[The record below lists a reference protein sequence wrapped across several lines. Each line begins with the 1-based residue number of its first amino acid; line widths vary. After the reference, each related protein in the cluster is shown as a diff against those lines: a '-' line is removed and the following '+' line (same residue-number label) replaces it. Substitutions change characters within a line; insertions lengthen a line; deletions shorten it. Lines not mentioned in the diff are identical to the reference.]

1 MSLYMQFYLHSQL
14 YKITLYGCCLLFHE
28 IRSYTQNNGY
38 GFRSLFHK
46 IAVIHKITGMDF
58 VLLFHK
64 IAVIHKITGMDFVLL
79 GLQTYLEF
87 SVGSF
92 GSVVKVESVV
102 KEVFVYLRSKSQ
114 NRGLVTRSPVNCSP
128 KVKPCYT
135 KLNL

>member
-1 MSLYMQFYLHSQL
+1 MDF
-14 YKITLYGCCLLFHE
+14 
-28 IRSYTQNNGY
+28 
-38 GFRSLFHK
+38 SLFHK
-46 IAVIHKITGMDF
+46 IAVVHKITGRIF
-58 VLLFHK
+58 SLFR
-64 IAVIHKITGMDFVLL
+64 

-92 GSVVKVESVV
+92 ESVVKVESVV
-102 KEVFVYLRSKSQ
+102 NEVFVYPRTKSQ

>member
-1 MSLYMQFYLHSQL
+1 MSLYMQFYFHSQL

-38 GFRSLFHK
+38 GFRS
-46 IAVIHKITGMDF
+46 
-58 VLLFHK
+58 LFHK

>member
-1 MSLYMQFYLHSQL
+1 MQFYFHSQL
-14 YKITLYGCCLLFHE
+14 YKITLYRYCLLFHK
-28 IRSYTQNNGY
+28 
-38 GFRSLFHK
+38 L
-46 IAVIHKITGMDF
+46 AVVHNVTGMDF
-58 VLLFHK
+58 VLYF
-64 IAVIHKITGMDFVLL
+64 I
-79 GLQTYLEF
+79 QTYLEF

-102 KEVFVYLRSKSQ
+102 KEVFVYPRSKSQ

>member
-1 MSLYMQFYLHSQL
+1 MLGFLSYSDLRICRCTCSFTFTRSCIKSPCIGIVFYSIKSQL
-14 YKITLYGCCLLFHE
+14 YT
-28 IRSYTQNNGY
+28 
-38 GFRSLFHK
+38 
-46 IAVIHKITGMDF
+46 ITGMDF
-58 VLLFHK
+58 VLYL
-64 IAVIHKITGMDFVLL
+64 
-79 GLQTYLEF
+79 LQTYLEF

>member
-1 MSLYMQFYLHSQL
+1 MDFV
-14 YKITLYGCCLLFHE
+14 LLFHK
-28 IRSYTQNNGY
+28 IAVIHKITGMD
-38 GFRSLFHK
+38 FVLLFHK

>member
-1 MSLYMQFYLHSQL
+1 
-14 YKITLYGCCLLFHE
+14 
-28 IRSYTQNNGY
+28 
-38 GFRSLFHK
+38 
-46 IAVIHKITGMDF
+46 MDF

-64 IAVIHKITGMDFVLL
+64 IAVIHKIAGMDFVLL

>member
-1 MSLYMQFYLHSQL
+1 MSLYMRFYFHSQL
-14 YKITLYGCCLLFHE
+14 YKITLYRYC
-28 IRSYTQNNGY
+28 
-38 GFRSLFHK
+38 
-46 IAVIHKITGMDF
+46 
-58 VLLFHK
+58 LLFHK
-64 IAVIHKITGMDFVLL
+64 IAVIHNNGYGFCSLFHKIAVMHKITSMDFVLL